1 MEEELW
7 ILKQEQA
14 FETKDILPPR
24 QLLIN
29 VTQLRNLFVIL
40 LRPRTLGLARRTCC
54 GRVRTS
60 GSVGENLASV
70 EIHYV
75 IKTSIR

>member
-14 FETKDILPPR
+14 FGTKDILPPR

-29 VTQLRNLFVIL
+29 VAQLRTLFVIL
-40 LRPRTLGLARRTCC
+40 LRSQALGLARRTCWVLLRESPNLGEC
-54 GRVRTS
+54 GRKL
-60 GSVGENLASV
+60 G
-70 EIHYV
+70 
-75 IKTSIR
+75 